1 MADEFDLP
9 PKSDLNPA
17 GRQAGMEQHDTTLGL
32 YPPELPRPRR
42 SCSLPTVLEDHWPPV
57 ALLMPRRFNS
67 AAIWRA
73 DGKCA
78 SSVKIGFMRS
88 ASSSACL
95 LLASLPAVQPPSVW
109 PRALA
114 ALRPSLV
121 REETSGALFLR
132 QRGK

>member
-1 MADEFDLP
+1 MA
-9 PKSDLNPA
+9 SDTLHRLEKA
-17 GRQAGMEQHDTTLGL
+17 ARQ
-32 YPPELPRPRR
+32 LPRPRR

-114 ALRPSLV
+114 ALEALPRP
-121 REETSGALFLR
+121 
-132 QRGK
+132 